1 MTPPPGLSPLAR
13 ALLLLGIFVIAG
25 SLRAPITAVAPLL
38 SQLREAFHLSPA
50 EAGMLTTLPLFAF
63 GILSPFAVMLA
74 REYGLERSL
83 FMALTLLVGGIAL
96 RSSGPE
102 WALFVGTFLIGASI
116 AVGNVLLPSLVK
128 RDFPQKVPAIT
139 GFVVIAMSAVAA
151 LTSSVAVPLAAAVQW
166 QIALGSVALAPIAA
180 LMIWSAQLGGHTA
193 PARGTATPPHGG
205 TVWRSALAWQVTL
218 FMAINSF
225 LFYVMIAWLPAI
237 LTASGYS
244 ASAAGTIHGV
254 MQLASAAPGFVL
266 GAIIARMKD
275 QRLPS
280 AMSGLLLAVSLA
292 GLWLLPTWATL
303 WSALFGFGSG
313 ASMLLALMFM
323 GLRAGNASQTAALS
337 GMAQC
342 VGYLLASTGPTLAGL
357 LHDRLGSWS
366 APLGIGILLSG
377 GLAIFG
383 LLAGRT
389 RVIDTPGHRRGE
401 PEAA

>member
-1 MTPPPGLSPLAR
+1 MTPPPGLTPLAR
-13 ALLLLGIFVIAG
+13 ALLLLGIFLIAG

-38 SQLREAFHLSPA
+38 SQLEEAFRLSPA

-83 FMALTLLVGGIAL
+83 FMALTLLVAGIAL

-128 RDFPQKVPAIT
+128 RDFPQKVPVIT

-151 LTSSVAVPLAAAVQW
+151 LTSAIAVPLAATFQW
-166 QIALGSVALAPIAA
+166 KIALGSVALAPIAA
-180 LMIWSAQLGGHTA
+180 LMIWSAQLGGHTV

-205 TVWRSALAWQVTL
+205 PVWRSALAWQVTL

-244 ASAAGTIHGV
+244 ASAAGTIHGI

-266 GAIIARMKD
+266 GALIVRMKD
-275 QRLPS
+275 QRLP
-280 AMSGLLLAVSLA
+280 AAASGLLMAASLA
-292 GLWLLPTWATL
+292 GLWLSPAWATL
-303 WSALFGFGSG
+303 WAAIFGFGSG

-323 GLRAGNASQTAALS
+323 GLRAGNAGQTAALS

-357 LHDRLGSWS
+357 LHDRMGSWS
-366 APLGIGILLSG
+366 TPLLIGIVLSG
-377 GLAIFG
+377 GLTLFG
-383 LLAGRT
+383 LLAGRAHI
-389 RVIDTPGHRRGE
+389 IDTPRPARAGWE
-401 PEAA
+401 SA